1 MLLKALLYP
10 TYLCMKII
18 YNQGLISVYGIG
30 TQEVARKAQGS

>member
-18 YNQGLISVYGIG
+18 YNQGLISVYG